1 MGRVVKAVL
10 VLGLVL
16 VAAPTGW
23 GSLFATNCHSDGCLG
38 VLVLWAVG
46 LLLALLM
53 VLGLITR
60 GLVIRWKR
68 WQVPSTNMAIVWDRI
83 GLLGRDRRFGILLRH
98 HAVLGRQEWYT

>member
-23 GSLFATNCHSDGCLG
+23 GSLFSTTCRGDGCLG

-46 LLLALLM
+46 LLFTLLV

-60 GLVIRWKR
+60 GLVMRWRSGKFPHQT
-68 WQVPSTNMAIVWDRI
+68 WKLCGIALAFWGGIVA
-83 GLLGRDRRFGILLRH
+83 LGYFFATTRS
-98 HAVLGRQEWYT
+98 